1 MATLNINGTMY
12 QVNVSSDMPLLW
24 GIRDIIGLTGTKY
37 GCGREICGACTVLVN
52 GRAQKSCDYD
62 VGEAVGKTITT
73 IEGLS
78 ADRSH
83 PVQQAW
89 IEHQVPQCGFCQ
101 PGMIMEIVGELHD
114 GRPKS
119 EIINEVSNI
128 CSCGTFQRIRAAI
141 LSLD

>member
-1 MATLNINGTMY
+1 MITLNINNVNY
-12 QVNVSSDMPLLW
+12 QVNVDPSMPLLW
-24 GIRDIIGLTGTKY
+24 VLRDVLGLTGTKY
-37 GCGREICGACTVLVN
+37 GCGRELCGACTVLVN
-52 GRAQKSCDYD
+52 GHAQRTCEFD

-83 PVQQAW
+83 PVQRAW

-101 PGMIMEIVGELHD
+101 SGMIMEIVGELND
-114 GRPKS
+114 GRPKA

-141 LSLD
+141 LSL